1 MVGKWLEVGYT
12 EKRVDPTDGYIQ
24 GMTYPYPTGENPIGA
39 NCLSDCDSETLFAD
53 KKSNFGNVLNR
64 GLGHAP
70 VGVSKRGVNGL
81 YDMGANVWEW
91 AKLPSDNGHQATMGG
106 SWWYGQRQM
115 KANYGATK
123 PEGMAVVYVGFRC
136 ISD

>member
-1 MVGKWLEVGYT
+1 
-12 EKRVDPTDGYIQ
+12 
-24 GMTYPYPTGENPIGA
+24 MTYPYPTGENPIGA

>member
-1 MVGKWLEVGYT
+1 M
-12 EKRVDPTDGYIQ
+12 
-24 GMTYPYPTGENPIGA
+24 
-39 NCLSDCDSETLFAD
+39 SDCDAEIRLAG
-53 KKSNFGNVLNR
+53 KKINFGSVLNR

-115 KANYGATK
+115 KADYGATK